1 MNSPPPPPIHITNS
15 GLHLL
20 ITNFITNE
28 ILGIWDDQDLIESD
42 INTFKEIV
50 DGVGGGG
57 GGGICQLSVKIQIQ
71 ILLKYKNVFTV
82 HTLVQ
87 LCVRQASR
95 RAFFSVHCIT
105 FLFFRFTFYLKKNQ

>member
-50 DGVGGGG
+50 DGVGWDGVGGG
-57 GGGICQLSVKIQIQ
+57 EGASVSC
-71 ILLKYKNVFTV
+71 LL
-82 HTLVQ
+82 
-87 LCVRQASR
+87 RSR
-95 RAFFSVHCIT
+95 SRSS
-105 FLFFRFTFYLKKNQ
+105 